1 MDRTVMPVSYVEAVR
16 WAYRFTLGREA
27 ENETVLHHWA
37 SLGDGRLILNYFV
50 RSPEAEAHLAAGA
63 PAYGHWAL
71 SPLGAPAIRAAY
83 QLRFDTLPTEA
94 EIAAELAAHPD
105 LLSFRRAFLA
115 APELRELAAREPWG
129 RPQASASGGQARPKA
144 PAAVTLQEHSLTV
157 LDRSFI
163 LRGDGP
169 DGYWND
175 IVSGPNDPSL
185 ERLARLLRA
194 AFPDGGAGRVLADVG
209 ANIGVTSLA
218 MGAAAPY
225 HAELLCFEPDER
237 CIPLL
242 RHNLTANDFPQ
253 ARILDCA
260 LAERDGMARLR
271 CGARNAATSALAEA
285 HSRVQSAGA
294 VFKDVPVRRLDTV
307 LQELGIER
315 LDFLKLDVEGGE
327 TPVILGASGNIAR
340 HRPIIFTEFNAWT
353 QMTAGARNPMEVL
366 EEWHAAFRHLVAFDP
381 DGRPFPVL
389 DHDGLLWVLHTVLTE
404 RGCLDDLILCDDLD
418 WLERWA

>member
-1 MDRTVMPVSYVEAVR
+1 MDRIGTPVSYVEAAR
-16 WAYRFTLGREA
+16 WAYRLVLGREA
-27 ENETVLHHWA
+27 ENEAVLNHWA
-37 SLGDGRLILNYFV
+37 SLQDGRLILNYFV
-50 RSPEAEAHLAAGA
+50 RSPEAASHLMAGSA
-63 PAYGHWAL
+63 VHGRWAF

-83 QLRFDTLPTEA
+83 QLRFDTLPTDAQIEA
-94 EIAAELAAHPD
+94 EIAAHPD
-105 LLSFRRAFLA
+105 LMSFRRAFLA
-115 APELRELAAREPWG
+115 APELRELGAQEPWG
-129 RPQASASGGQARPKA
+129 QPGGAALQPQR
-144 PAAVTLQEHSLTV
+144 AVAMQDHTLTV

-175 IVSGPNDPSL
+175 LVNGPADPSL
-185 ERLARLLRA
+185 DRLARLLRA

-209 ANIGVTSLA
+209 ANIGVTSLV

-237 CIPLL
+237 SLPLL
-242 RHNLTANDFPQ
+242 RHNLTANDLPQ
-253 ARILDCA
+253 ARVLDCA

-271 CGARNAATSALAEA
+271 CGTRNAATSALAEA
-285 HSRVQSAGA
+285 HSRTQSSGA
-294 VFKDVPVRRLDTV
+294 VLKDVPVRRLDTV
-307 LQELGIER
+307 LQALRVER

-327 TPVILGASGNIAR
+327 TPVILGASEAIAR

-366 EEWHAAFRHLVAFDP
+366 EEWHAAFRHMVAFDP
-381 DGRPFPVL
+381 DGRPFPVQ

-404 RGCLDDLILCDDLD
+404 RGCLDDLILCDTLD
-418 WLERWA
+418 WLEHWA